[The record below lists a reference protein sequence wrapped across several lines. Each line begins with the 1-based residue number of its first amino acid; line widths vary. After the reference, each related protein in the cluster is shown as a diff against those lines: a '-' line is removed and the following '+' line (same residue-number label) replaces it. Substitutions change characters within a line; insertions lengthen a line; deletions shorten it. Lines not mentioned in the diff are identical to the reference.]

1 MPPTYEEMQIH
12 QQEMRLALY
21 KKKNRLILADNTVI
35 MDLTKRNLELKR

>member
-1 MPPTYEEMQIH
+1 MKRCKYINKKCGWH
-12 QQEMRLALY
+12 WLALY